1 MPANFQSLET
11 QLSQAMEADR
21 HNLRRQLRLIAAA
34 AEGGKPLDERL
45 ARWQEQLAKSIDRCE
60 SRRKNRP
67 ALTFDP
73 DLPVSGK
80 RDEIAQTIQDN
91 QVVIVCGETG
101 SGKSTQL
108 PKICLEMGR
117 GISGLIGHTQPRRIA
132 ARSVAA
138 RIAEE
143 VGTPLGRDVG
153 YKVRFSEALGPNTY
167 IKLMTDGIL
176 LAESQGDPFFDHYDT
191 IILDEA
197 HERSL
202 NIDFLIGYIKRLLPK
217 RPDLRLI
224 ITSATI
230 DAGRFAEHFATAAG
244 PAPVIEVSGRTYPVD
259 VLWRPLVPDD
269 NGDVPELYEA
279 VQAAVDEVTRI
290 DRGDVLIFM
299 PTERHI
305 HEMTKTLRGGS
316 LGDASK
322 SATEILPLYARLSI
336 PEQQRVFQPGG
347 KRRIVLA
354 TNVAESS
361 ITVPRIRF
369 VIDPGTA
376 RISRY
381 SPRSKTQRLPIEPV
395 SQASADQR
403 RGRCGRVGPGIC
415 VRLFSEADYQ
425 SRDRFTMPEIQRT
438 NLASVILQMKT
449 LRLGELEDFPLIDPP
464 KPEAIRDGYRTLE
477 ELGAIDE
484 HGDLTEIGKELGRLP
499 VDPRIGRIIV
509 AARDEGCLDEV
520 LIIAAALE
528 AQDPRERPL
537 EKQEAAD
544 NCHRQFADSQSDF
557 LGYLKLWDF
566 YHRLKTSTS
575 RNQLQR
581 ACRQNF
587 LSYVRIREWLDVHRE
602 LLELVDGAEFGAKV
616 GGDSQRSKRAERRHE
631 RRSERNNDRGGREQE
646 ETHPKYDAIH
656 RAILT
661 GLLSSIAMRTDGH
674 DYNVAGGGKGNLWP
688 GSGIFQGKPKWI
700 VAAEIVET
708 TRRYLRCCGRIDPR
722 WLEPLAG
729 HLMKRTYSELHWNR
743 DMASAVAL
751 ERVTLFG
758 LVVVAGR
765 QVRYGPI
772 DPDASRQLFIEH
784 GLVQGDM
791 PAKPEPVL
799 RNEALREELDQM
811 QAKLRRNDLVV
822 GDWERSA
829 FYDRVLPP
837 DVFDAVQLKRWLQ
850 ADPQNPTRLTMTE
863 ADLLQEQQAAGAAA
877 FPDHLACG
885 DTNLPLEYRFEPG
898 TPGDGVTLTAPLELL
913 NQLDADRLD
922 WLAPGLVRE
931 KVLAMIRS
939 LPKPLRTRFVPAPEV
954 ADQVLETLNFG
965 DGNLFRLVANALT
978 RLAGTP
984 VNVDDFQIDRIPPEL
999 AMNVRVVDAEGKILG
1014 ESRDVESL
1022 RMQHG
1027 AQAVETFTAVDD
1039 PRFNRTGIVEW
1050 DFDELPEEI
1059 EVQRGRVKM
1068 KAYPTLIDC
1077 GSSVSLQLVDTRR
1090 HAEHEM
1096 HKGLRRLLLLCK
1108 RKDVKSQV
1116 DWLPG
1121 IDRALA
1127 DVKPIP
1133 NFDLRGQL
1141 CELLVDRAWF
1151 AEGFSIPRD
1160 REAFQRMLQ
1169 TGGERIGLAVQDL
1182 SEVIGPWCHALGEA
1196 WRALEAAGAPHL
1208 AAQKAV
1214 VQKSVQ
1220 LTWGKLAAPVAS
1232 PPGKWQYAIDDI
1244 RQQLQLLAGPS
1255 SLCDTPWPWLRH
1267 APRYFKAI
1275 TLRLEALATGG
1286 MAKDRQ
1292 RHDEFLP
1299 RYTVYRDWLARHGEA
1314 CWGDAEFVQYRWM
1327 LEEYRVSL
1335 FAQKLGTSMP
1345 VSPKRLEQ
1353 QWAKVGR

>member
-1 MPANFQSLET
+1 MTPSFQSFED
-11 QLSQAMEADR
+11 QIPFAMHADR
-21 HNLRRQLRLIAAA
+21 HNLRRQLRAIAGA
-34 AEGGKPLDERL
+34 AEAGKPVDDRL
-45 ARWQEQLAKSIDRCE
+45 ARWQVQLARSIERCE
-60 SRRKNRP
+60 ARRAARP
-67 ALTFDP
+67 VLAFDP

-80 RDEIAQTIQDN
+80 REEIARAIAEN

-117 GISGLIGHTQPRRIA
+117 GIAGLIGHTQPRRIA
-132 ARSVAA
+132 ARSVAT

-143 VGTPLGRDVG
+143 VGSPLGREVG
-153 YKVRFSEALGPNTY
+153 YKVRFSEALGPSTY

-176 LAESQGDPFFDHYDT
+176 LAESQGDPFFDQYDT

-230 DAGRFAEHFATAAG
+230 DAGRFAEHFATPTG

-259 VLWRPLVPDD
+259 VLWRPLVPDE

-305 HEMTKTLRGGS
+305 HEMTKTLRGSS
-316 LGDASK
+316 LGNGVGA
-322 SATEILPLYARLSI
+322 ATEILPLYARLSI
-336 PEQQRVFQPGG
+336 PVQQRVFQPGG

-415 VRLFSEADYQ
+415 VRLFSQTDYEG
-425 SRDRFTMPEIQRT
+425 RDRFTMPEIQRT

-449 LRLGELEDFPLIDPP
+449 LRLGELDDFPLLDPP

-484 HGDLTEIGKELGRLP
+484 HGNLTDIGKELGRLP
-499 VDPRIGRIIV
+499 VDPRIGRMIV

-528 AQDPRERPL
+528 VQDPRERPL
-537 EKQEAAD
+537 ERQEAAD
-544 NCHRQFADSQSDF
+544 NCHRQFVDGQSDF

-566 YHRLKTSTS
+566 YHRLKSSAS
-575 RNQLQR
+575 RNQLQK

-602 LLELVDGAEFGAKV
+602 LLELVDGAEFRSKV
-616 GGDSQRSKRAERRHE
+616 AGSTANRSKRAERRNE
-631 RRSERNNDRGGREQE
+631 RGQPDD
-646 ETHPKYDAIH
+646 THPKYDAIH

-661 GLLSSIAMRTDGH
+661 GLLSSIATRTDGH
-674 DYNVAGGGKGNLWP
+674 DYNVAGGGKANLWP
-688 GSGIFQGKPKWI
+688 GSGIFKGKPKWI
-700 VAAEIVET
+700 VAAELVET
-708 TRRYLRCCGRIDPR
+708 TRRYLRCNGRIDPR

-729 HLMKRTYSELHWNR
+729 HLMKRTYSELHWSSEW
-743 DMASAVAL
+743 ASAVAL

-758 LVVVAGR
+758 LVIVAGR

-772 DPDASRQLFIEH
+772 DAQASRQLFIEH
-784 GLVQGDM
+784 GLVHGDLPVK
-791 PAKPEPVL
+791 PAPLL
-799 RNEALREELDQM
+799 RNEELREQLELM

-822 GDWERSA
+822 GDWERYA
-829 FYDRVLPP
+829 FYDRILPA
-837 DVFDAVQLKRWLQ
+837 DVFDDAQLKRWLQ
-850 ADPQNPTRLTMTE
+850 ADPQNPARLTMTE
-863 ADLLQEQQAAGAAA
+863 ADLMKETQAAGTEA
-877 FPDHLACG
+877 FPDHFDVG
-885 DTNLPLEYRFEPG
+885 ETELPLEYRFEPG
-898 TPGDGVTLTAPLELL
+898 TRDDGMTLTVPLELL
-913 NQLDADRLD
+913 NQLDADRLE
-922 WLAPGLVRE
+922 WLSRGLIKE
-931 KVLAMIRS
+931 KVLAMLRA
-939 LPKPLRTRFVPAPEV
+939 LPKPLRTRFVPAPDV
-954 ADQVLETLNFG
+954 AQQVLEGLEFG
-965 DGNLFRLVANALT
+965 VGNLPSKVAASLS
-978 RLAGTP
+978 RIGGIE
-984 VNVDDFQIDRIPPEL
+984 VNSDDFQADRIPPEL
-999 AMNVRVVDAEGKILG
+999 RVNVRVVNEDGDVLGMGRDLDA
-1014 ESRDVESL
+1014 L
-1022 RMQHG
+1022 RTKHG
-1027 AQAVETFTAVDD
+1027 AQAVETFTNIDD
-1039 PRFNRTGIVEW
+1039 PRFNRQNIVRW

-1059 EVQRGRVKM
+1059 ELNRGRVKM
-1068 KAYPTLIDC
+1068 KVYPTLLDRQT
-1077 GSSVSLQLVDTRR
+1077 SVSLRLVDTRQQ
-1090 HAEHEM
+1090 ADHEM
-1096 HKGLRRLLLLCK
+1096 RGGLRRLLLLCK
-1108 RKDVKSQV
+1108 WKEVKSQV

-1121 IDRALA
+1121 IDKATA
-1127 DVKPIP
+1127 AVKQIP
-1133 NFDLRGQL
+1133 NFDLMGQL
-1141 CELLVDRAWF
+1141 CELLADRAWF
-1151 AEGFSIPRD
+1151 VDAYTIPRD
-1160 REAFQRMLQ
+1160 KRAFETILNA
-1169 TGGERIGLAVQDL
+1169 GVERIGLAVQDI
-1182 SEVIGPWCHALGEA
+1182 SEVIGPWCEAAGEA
-1196 WRALEAAGAPHL
+1196 WKVLSSAGKPTAKPQAVRAAP
-1208 AAQKAV
+1208 
-1214 VQKSVQ
+1214 
-1220 LTWGKLAAPVAS
+1220 LTWGKLAVPVS
-1232 PPGKWQYAIDDI
+1232 PSGSKWQYAIDDV
-1244 RQQLQLLAGPS
+1244 REQLQNLTSAGCLS
-1255 SLCDTPWPWLRH
+1255 DTPWFWLRH
-1267 APRYFKAI
+1267 CARYFRAI
-1275 TLRLEALATGG
+1275 AQRLEALTSGG
-1286 MAKDRQ
+1286 VAKDQQ
-1292 RHDEFLP
+1292 RYDEFSP
-1299 RYTVYRDWLARHGEA
+1299 HFEVYRAWLARHGAA
-1314 CWGDAEFVQYRWM
+1314 CLGDPEFVQYRWM

-1353 QWAKVGR
+1353 QWAKIGRGT